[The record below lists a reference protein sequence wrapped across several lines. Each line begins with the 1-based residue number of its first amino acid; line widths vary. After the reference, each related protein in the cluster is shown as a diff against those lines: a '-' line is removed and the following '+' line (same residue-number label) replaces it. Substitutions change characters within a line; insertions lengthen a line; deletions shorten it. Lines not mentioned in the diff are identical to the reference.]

1 MRRREKETGGILT
14 NPTSGTKHST
24 VFQKVMQSMCLF
36 YQRNRVWLPVTETRL
51 ILAHTDR
58 NLFESHNE
66 QPGMDRQGLGKQPN
80 DAVKNTGPLGLSLH
94 CHQNIGLHVLCCC
107 LLIDHFQVFQAEV
120 HGRQV
125 VYQRN
130 AVCPRRLG
138 KRRSKTEEG
147 IVMKEVKLNSS
158 RVKGNPSGPKTALC
172 YRHSEFGGRANPFV
186 KRNWVGYLQS
196 LPEVWTLQH
205 KEPAATVR
213 EQHITSKQKLNFS
226 WNTRMPQKIFKCIK
240 LFHHICITSEIK
252 H

>member
-107 LLIDHFQVFQAEV
+107 LLISRWLLQLQLSPVHSRQRIGTSPFPGVFVCLFGFKLGQE
-120 HGRQV
+120 
-125 VYQRN
+125 
-130 AVCPRRLG
+130 AVLRRHL
-138 KRRSKTEEG
+138 
-147 IVMKEVKLNSS
+147 MFNQ
-158 RVKGNPSGPKTALC
+158 P
-172 YRHSEFGGRANPFV
+172 
-186 KRNWVGYLQS
+186 
-196 LPEVWTLQH
+196 
-205 KEPAATVR
+205 
-213 EQHITSKQKLNFS
+213 
-226 WNTRMPQKIFKCIK
+226 
-240 LFHHICITSEIK
+240 
-252 H
+252 